1 MQLQPSVI
9 TSSRAVQI
17 PQGSPNQP
25 VISAQRLNHY
35 FGEGDLRKQAL
46 YDINLDI
53 RVGEIIIM
61 TGPSGSGKTT
71 LLTLMGGLRS
81 AQEGSLKI
89 LGRELNG
96 ATKQQLTELRRNI
109 GYIFQAHNLMT
120 FLTAKQN
127 VRMALELHDQYLDQ
141 DMDGMSTEILET
153 VGLGQRVDYYTDSL
167 SGGQKQR
174 VAIARALISR
184 PKIILADEP
193 TAALDKKSG
202 RDVVELM
209 QKLAAEQGCTILLVT
224 HDNRILDI
232 ADRIVYMEDG
242 RLTDNPNATAAVE

>member
-1 MQLQPSVI
+1 MLQKPVSI
-9 TSSRAVQI
+9 PAVE
-17 PQGSPNQP
+17 P
-25 VISAQRLNHY
+25 VIAVSNLNHY
-35 FGEGDLRKQAL
+35 FGGGNLRKQVL
-46 YDINLDI
+46 FDINLEINAGDI
-53 RVGEIIIM
+53 VIM

-89 LGRELNG
+89 LGQEICG
-96 ATKQQLTELRRNI
+96 AHKGQLTRLRRQI

-120 FLTAKQN
+120 FLTAKDN
-127 VRMALELHDQYLDQ
+127 VRMSLELHEEYLKQ
-141 DMDGMSTEILET
+141 DVNAKAIAMLET
-153 VGLGQRVDYYTDSL
+153 VGLGDRVNYYPENL

-174 VAIARALISR
+174 VAIARALVSH
-184 PKIILADEP
+184 PKIVLADEP

-209 QKLAAEQGCTILLVT
+209 QKLAKEQGCTILLVT

-232 ADRIVYMEDG
+232 ADRIIYMEDG
-242 RLTDNPNATAAVE
+242 QLKTNGVDVATMH

>member
-1 MQLQPSVI
+1 MNSPS
-9 TSSRAVQI
+9 I
-17 PQGSPNQP
+17 PASEP
-25 VISAQRLNHY
+25 VISARNLNHY
-35 FGEGDLRKQAL
+35 FGEGSLKKQVL
-46 YDINLDI
+46 FDINLDI
-53 RVGEIIIM
+53 HAGEIVIM

-89 LGRELNG
+89 LDHELLN
-96 ATKQQLTELRRNI
+96 ANKQELTKLRCNI
-109 GYIFQAHNLMT
+109 GYIFQAHNLLT

-127 VRMALELHDQYLDQ
+127 VRMSLELHDRYLEQ
-141 DMDGMSTEILET
+141 DMDKVASDILTT
-153 VGLGQRVDYYTDSL
+153 VGLQERAEYYADSL

-174 VAIARALISR
+174 VAIARALVSQ
-184 PKIILADEP
+184 PKIVLADEP

-202 RDVVELM
+202 RDAVELM
-209 QKLAAEQGCTILLVT
+209 QKLAKEQDCTILLVT

-242 RLTDNPNATAAVE
+242 RLMDRPETI

>member
-1 MQLQPSVI
+1 MNAAI
-9 TSSRAVQI
+9 TI
-17 PQGSPNQP
+17 EH
-25 VISAQRLNHY
+25 LDHY
-35 FGEGDLRKQAL
+35 FGAGELRKQVL

-53 RVGEIIIM
+53 QFGEIIIM

-81 AQEGSLKI
+81 TQTGSLKI
-89 LGRELNG
+89 LNQEIYQASNQ
-96 ATKQQLTELRRNI
+96 TLRDLRCNI
-109 GYIFQAHNLMT
+109 GYIFQAHNLLS
-120 FLTAKQN
+120 FLTAQQN
-127 VRMALELHDQYLDQ
+127 VRLSLELHPEAYQQ
-141 DMDGMSTEILET
+141 DMDATALAMLTA
-153 VGLGQRVDYYTDSL
+153 VGLADRADYYPENL

-174 VAIARALISR
+174 VAIARALVSH

-209 QKLAAEQGCTILLVT
+209 QHLAKKQNCTILLVT

-232 ADRIVYMEDG
+232 ADRIVYLEDG
-242 RLTDNPNATAAVE
+242 RLINTPHNR